1 MRPAQE
7 SSVDKME
14 RPGFGLIET
23 LIALGLSA
31 FFIAGT
37 GQLLIHSLRLQQKF
51 ESDLGTA
58 RLASTSIE
66 KLRSLPF
73 ENESLRAGDYEDWVA
88 EATTGRRFHRRWRIE
103 DVTPEIKQV
112 AMEVS
117 SDNSRFR
124 SLHLLL
130 RLSRS
135 LGF

>member
-1 MRPAQE
+1 M
-7 SSVDKME
+7 K

-23 LIALGLSA
+23 LITLGLSV

-37 GQLLIHSLRLQQKF
+37 GQLLVQSLRLHQKS
-51 ESDLGTA
+51 ESDLSTA

-66 KLRSLPF
+66 RLRSLPF
-73 ENESLRAGDYEDWVA
+73 ENETLLAGDYEDWVA
-88 EATTGRRFHRRWRIE
+88 DATSGRRFHRRWHIE
-103 DVTPEIKQV
+103 DINPEIKQV
-112 AMEVS
+112 DMEVS

-130 RLSRS
+130 RMSRG

>member
-1 MRPAQE
+1 M
-7 SSVDKME
+7 K

-23 LIALGLSA
+23 LITLGLSV

-37 GQLLIHSLRLQQKF
+37 GQLLVQSLRLQQKS
-51 ESDLGTA
+51 ESDLGSA

-66 KLRSLPF
+66 RLRSLPF
-73 ENESLRAGDYEDWVA
+73 ENESLRAGDYEDWVTD
-88 EATTGRRFHRRWRIE
+88 ATSGRRFHCCWHIE
-103 DVTPEIKQV
+103 DITPEVKQV
-112 AMEVS
+112 DMKVS

-130 RLSRS
+130 RMSRG

>member
-1 MRPAQE
+1 M
-7 SSVDKME
+7 K

-23 LIALGLSA
+23 LITLGLSV

-37 GQLLIHSLRLQQKF
+37 GQLLVQSLRLQQKS
-51 ESDLGTA
+51 ESDLGSA

-66 KLRSLPF
+66 RLRSLPF
-73 ENESLRAGDYEDWVA
+73 ENESLRAGDYEDWVTD
-88 EATTGRRFHRRWRIE
+88 ATSGRRFHSCWHSADI
-103 DVTPEIKQV
+103 TPEVKQV
-112 AMEVS
+112 DMKVS

-130 RLSRS
+130 RMSRG